1 MCALV
6 WFDPRWGT
14 SHSGRGRTVS
24 RQTAGNPATVSGDS
38 LGA

>member
-24 RQTAGNPATVSGDS
+24 RQDRLEPATGSGDS